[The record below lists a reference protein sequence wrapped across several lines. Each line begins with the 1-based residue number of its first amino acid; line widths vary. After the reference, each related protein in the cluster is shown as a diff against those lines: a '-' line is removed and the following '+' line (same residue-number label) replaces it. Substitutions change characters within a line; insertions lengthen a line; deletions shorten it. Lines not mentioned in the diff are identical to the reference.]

1 MLSAAVMV
9 TFSNR
14 LQSVERFELYSLS
27 GQSRRGRVRSE
38 YEDLD
43 EEMFNSWPSKNNDNL
58 NNDSRKNNENRK
70 NDYDHKNNELE
81 MMMSKNRCNLWRL
94 LVKWTILHK
103 S

>member
-1 MLSAAVMV
+1 M

-43 EEMFNSWPSKNNDNL
+43 EEMFNSWPSKNYDN
-58 NNDSRKNNENRK
+58 RKNNENRK
-70 NDYDHKNNELE
+70 NDYDHNNNELE
-81 MMMSKNRCNLWRL
+81 MMSKNRCNLWRL
-94 LVKWTILHK
+94 LVKWTILH
-103 S
+103 